1 MKILSSEITPY
12 KAYLNRRTFIKG
24 TLASSL
30 ITSFGTPSL
39 AHHELGNDD
48 FLNQLEENDSLNTYD
63 EITNYNNF
71 YEFGTGKTDPAEHS
85 HNFKPIPWSV
95 SVEGLVKNPAT
106 YYLEDILK
114 GITLEDR
121 VYRLRCVE
129 GWSMVIPW
137 QGFSLSLLINKFEPS
152 SNAKYVQFE
161 TIFRPEEMP
170 GQRRNV
176 LPWPYVE
183 GLRMDEA
190 MHPLTIL

>member
-1 MKILSSEITPY
+1 MKILSSEITSY

-39 AHHELGNDD
+39 AHHELGNND

-137 QGFSLSLLINKFEPS
+137 IGFELNEKYADIIKRKTSQGELF
-152 SNAKYVQFE
+152 
-161 TIFRPEEMP
+161 
-170 GQRRNV
+170 
-176 LPWPYVE
+176 
-183 GLRMDEA
+183 
-190 MHPLTIL
+190 